1 MLDIKLIR
9 QDPDRAKQELKNR
22 NIDVDIDEL
31 LNLDKRRRELLVE
44 IEELRAEKNEASKLI
59 PALKGDE
66 REELIKEMCE
76 VSKTLDNLEPRL
88 KDVEKEFN
96 NLMIKLPNLSH
107 ESVPIGKDET
117 GNVVEKKWGSKPD
130 FQFKVKDHEEL
141 GLTLDIID
149 KERGAKVSGSRFF
162 FLKNEGVILEFA
174 LINYVNEKLLK
185 EDFTPIVPPVLV
197 KQEAMFGTGFF
208 PAEEWEYYET
218 KTDNLYLIGTSEVPM
233 CAYHAHE
240 ILEKDKLPLKYSA
253 FSTCFRRESGTY
265 GKDTRGMFRVHQF
278 DKVEMFIF
286 SDQENSWNHYYY
298 LLSIAEKILQE
309 LGLHYQVVNMCTGD
323 IGAPNAKKDDI
334 EVWFPWEKRYRELV
348 SCSHDTDF
356 QARRLKIKYR
366 DKEGKLK
373 LVHTMNSTA
382 CAIGRTITAIL
393 ENYQQK
399 DGSVLIPNIL
409 KPYMKGIEKI
419 SPKK

>member
-9 QDPDRAKQELKNR
+9 QDPDRVKQELKNR

-117 GNVVEKKWGSKPD
+117 GNVVEKKWGSKSD

-309 LGLHYQVVNMCTGD
+309 LGLHYKVVNMCTGD

>member
-9 QDPDRAKQELKNR
+9 QDPDRVKQELKNR
-22 NIDVDIDEL
+22 NINVDIDEL
-31 LNLDKRRRELLVE
+31 LNLDIRRRELLVE
-44 IEELRAEKNEASKLI
+44 VEELRAEKNKASKLI

-66 REELIKEMCE
+66 REELIKEMRE
-76 VSKTLDNLEPRL
+76 VSKTLNNLEPQL
-88 KDVEKEFN
+88 KDVEEEFN

-117 GNVVEKKWGSKPD
+117 GNVVEKKWGKKPD

-185 EDFTPIVPPVLV
+185 KGFTPIVPPVLV

-240 ILEKDKLPLKYSA
+240 ILGKDKLPLKYSA

-286 SDQENSWNHYYY
+286 SDQENSWNHYNY

-323 IGAPNAKKDDI
+323 IGAPNAKKYDI

-356 QARRLKIKYR
+356 QARRLGIKYK
-366 DKEGKLK
+366 DENGKLK

-409 KPYMKGIEKI
+409 KPYMRGIEKI
-419 SPKK
+419 TPKK

>member
-9 QDPDRAKQELKNR
+9 QDPDRVKQELKNR
-22 NIDVDIDEL
+22 NIGVDIDEL

-44 IEELRAEKNEASKLI
+44 VEELRAEKNEASKLI
-59 PALKGDE
+59 PTLKGDE
-66 REELIKEMCE
+66 REELIKEMRE
-76 VSKTLDNLEPRL
+76 VSKTLNNLEPRL
-88 KDVEKEFN
+88 KDVEEEFN
-96 NLMIKLPNLSH
+96 NLIIKLPNLSH
-107 ESVPIGKDET
+107 DSVPIGKDET
-117 GNVVEKKWGSKPD
+117 GNVVEKKWGKKPN

-141 GLTLDIID
+141 GLTLGIID

-185 EDFTPIVPPVLV
+185 EDFIPIVPPVLV
-197 KQEAMFGTGFF
+197 KKEAMFGTGFF

-218 KTDNLYLIGTSEVPM
+218 KTDDLYLIGTSEVPL
-233 CAYHAHE
+233 CAYHAYE
-240 ILEKDKLPLKYSA
+240 ILEKDKLPLKYTA

-278 DKVEMFIF
+278 DKVEMLIF
-286 SDQENSWNHYYY
+286 SEQENSWNQYYY

-309 LGLHYQVVNMCTGD
+309 LELHYQVVNMCTGD
-323 IGAPNAKKDDI
+323 IGAPNAKKYDI

-399 DGSVLIPNIL
+399 DGSVLIPNVL

>member
-9 QDPDRAKQELKNR
+9 QDPDRVKQELKNR
-22 NIDVDIDEL
+22 NIGVDIDEL

-44 IEELRAEKNEASKLI
+44 VEELRAEKNEASKLI
-59 PALKGDE
+59 PTLKGDE
-66 REELIKEMCE
+66 REELIKEMRE
-76 VSKTLDNLEPRL
+76 VSKTLNNLEPRL
-88 KDVEKEFN
+88 KDVEEEFN
-96 NLMIKLPNLSH
+96 NLIIKLPNLSH
-107 ESVPIGKDET
+107 DSVPIGKDET
-117 GNVVEKKWGSKPD
+117 GNVVEKKWGKKPN

-141 GLTLDIID
+141 GLTLGIID

-185 EDFTPIVPPVLV
+185 EDFIPIVPPVLV
-197 KQEAMFGTGFF
+197 KKEAMFGTGFF

-218 KTDNLYLIGTSEVPM
+218 KTDDLYLIGTSEVPL
-233 CAYHAHE
+233 CAYHAYE
-240 ILEKDKLPLKYSA
+240 ILEKDKLPLKYTA

-278 DKVEMFIF
+278 DKVEMLIF
-286 SDQENSWNHYYY
+286 SEQENSWNQYYY

-309 LGLHYQVVNMCTGD
+309 LELHYQVVNMCTGD
-323 IGAPNAKKDDI
+323 IGAPNAKKYDI

-366 DKEGKLK
+366 DENGKLK

-399 DGSVLIPNIL
+399 DGSVLIPNVL

>member
-9 QDPDRAKQELKNR
+9 QDPDRVKQELKNR
-22 NIDVDIDEL
+22 NIGVDIDEL
-31 LNLDKRRRELLVE
+31 LNLDKRRREILVE
-44 IEELRAEKNEASKLI
+44 VEKLRAEKNEASKLI
-59 PALKGDE
+59 PVLKGDE
-66 REELIKEMCE
+66 REELIKEMRE

-107 ESVPIGKDET
+107 ESVPVGKDEK

-286 SDQENSWNHYYY
+286 SDQENSWNNYYY

-409 KPYMKGIEKI
+409 KPYMKGIDKI

>member
-9 QDPDRAKQELKNR
+9 QDPDRVKQELKNR

-31 LNLDKRRRELLVE
+31 LNLDKRRREILVKV
-44 IEELRAEKNEASKLI
+44 EELRAEKNEASKLI
-59 PALKGDE
+59 SELKGDE
-66 REELIKEMCE
+66 REELIKEMRE
-76 VSKTLDNLEPRL
+76 VSKTLDNLEPQL

-117 GNVVEKKWGSKPD
+117 GNVVEKKWGKKPD

-240 ILEKDKLPLKYSA
+240 IFEKDKIPLKYSA

-265 GKDTRGMFRVHQF
+265 GKDTRGIFRVHQF

-323 IGAPNAKKDDI
+323 IGAPNAKKYDI

-356 QARRLKIKYR
+356 QARRLGIKYKDENR
-366 DKEGKLK
+366 KLK

-399 DGSVLIPNIL
+399 DGSVLIPDVL

>member
-9 QDPDRAKQELKNR
+9 QDPNRVKQELKNR

-44 IEELRAEKNEASKLI
+44 VEELRAEKNEASKLI
-59 PALKGDE
+59 PALKGDK
-66 REELIKEMCE
+66 REELIKEMRE
-76 VSKTLDNLEPRL
+76 VSKTLNNLEPRL
-88 KDVEKEFN
+88 KDVEEEFN

-117 GNVVEKKWGSKPD
+117 GNIVEKKWGKKPG
-130 FQFKVKDHEEL
+130 FNFEVKDHEKL

-162 FLKNEGVILEFA
+162 FLKNEGVVIEFA

-218 KTDNLYLIGTSEVPM
+218 KTDDLYLIGTSEVPL
-233 CAYHAHE
+233 CAYHTHE

-286 SDQENSWNHYYY
+286 SDPENSWNQYYY

-323 IGAPNAKKDDI
+323 IGAPNAKKYDI

-356 QARRLKIKYR
+356 QARRLGIKYK
-366 DKEGKLK
+366 DENGKLK

-409 KPYMKGIEKI
+409 KPYMRGIEKI
-419 SPKK
+419 TPKK